1 MARPKTFARS
11 QHGGNHERFEQNHCP
26 IHPLSTTTNPA
37 SAGEKPIPH
46 TERGRAHEAHNPN
59 KERHARAI

>member
-26 IHPLSTTTNPA
+26 IHPLST
-37 SAGEKPIPH
+37 SLVYGRGKPVPD
-46 TERGRAHEAHNPN
+46 TEGDRAHEAHN
-59 KERHARAI
+59 